1 MNETYL
7 SGEDQRLLDLLVDGE
22 LNDAERRELLLR
34 LERTPDGWRWCA
46 AAFLEAQAWRGEA
59 RAMVSPPTPT
69 ALEQA
74 DLSAAR
80 RRPASSVPSRGVPAR
95 PSFQI
100 WMPLALAA
108 GLLVATTWVFWNR
121 NPDVFQQNGLPQNG
135 PVVADIPNMGGPQ
148 VQVAGGLR
156 DPQFIAPHD
165 ANPQENLQLVINGG
179 PEGRRNVD
187 VPLVDAAGMD
197 QALFGQWSPALPPE
211 VIRMLEQNG
220 HQVVRER
227 RLVPLD
233 LRDGRRVV
241 VPMDQVEIRPV
252 NMQSFQ

>member
-1 MNETYL
+1 MNERYL
-7 SGEDQRLLDLLVDGE
+7 SSEDQRLLDRLVDGE

-59 RAMVSPPTPT
+59 RDMISPQPAHSQT
-69 ALEQA
+69 AG
-74 DLSAAR
+74 LSAKLQ
-80 RRPASSVPSRGVPAR
+80 PASLAAAR
-95 PSFQI
+95 PSVQI

-108 GLLVATTWVFWNR
+108 GLLVATTWVFLNR
-121 NPDVFQQNGLPQNG
+121 NPDATAPNGQ
-135 PVVADIPNMGGPQ
+135 PVAGNPPTGSPI
-148 VQVAGGLR
+148 QVAG
-156 DPQFIAPHD
+156 DPSIAPSQRV
-165 ANPQENLQLVINGG
+165 APQAQNLQLVVNGG
-179 PEGRRNVD
+179 PDGRRNVE

-197 QALFGQWSPALPPE
+197 EALFGQWSQSLPPE

-227 RLVPLD
+227 RLVPFNLN
-233 LRDGRRVV
+233 DGRRVV

-252 NMQSFQ
+252 NMQTFQ